1 MMATKDATTKQA
13 RERTATP
20 AAGPER
26 PIRYDTDLYGWA
38 VQQAELLRAGRL
50 SEIDAPN
57 IAEELDDVGN
67 EQYDKLESALAVLLL
82 HLLKWD
88 SQPDRRSR
96 SWESTIREQRRRVQR
111 VLTKNPGL
119 RPLRDEA
126 VAEGYL
132 DGRDRASAE
141 TDIDV
146 DRFPETCPY
155 SWDEIMT
162 RPVKYEARPG
172 A

>member
-1 MMATKDATTKQA
+1 MMATKDATTKQPRA
-13 RERTATP
+13 RNAAA

-26 PIRYDTDLYGWA
+26 PTRYDADLYGWA
-38 VQQAELLRAGRL
+38 VEQARLLRAGRL
-50 SEIDAPN
+50 TEIDAPN

-67 EQYDKLESALAVLLL
+67 EQYDKLESALAMLLL

-88 SQPDRRSR
+88 HQPEGRSR
-96 SWESTIREQRRRVQR
+96 SWESTVREQRRRVQR
-111 VLTKNPGL
+111 VLKKNPGL

-132 DGRDRASAE
+132 DGRDRASTE
-141 TDIDV
+141 TDMDV
-146 DRFPETCPY
+146 DRFPGTCPY

-162 RPVKYEARPG
+162 RPIKYEPPARV
-172 A
+172 